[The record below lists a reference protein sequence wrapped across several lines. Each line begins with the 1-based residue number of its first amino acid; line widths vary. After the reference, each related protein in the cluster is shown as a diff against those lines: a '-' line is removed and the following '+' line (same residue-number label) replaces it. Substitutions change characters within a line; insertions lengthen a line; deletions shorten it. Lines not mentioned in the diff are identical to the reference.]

1 MHYVATL
8 WVGEGW
14 RGYTGVDHTQTA
26 YFGAVY
32 FSIKSKTSRTLQI
45 YS

>member
-1 MHYVATL
+1 MWQHCWA
-8 WVGEGW
+8 GEG
-14 RGYTGVDHTQTA
+14 GGVIQDHTQTA

-32 FSIKSKTSRTLQI
+32 FSIKSKTCRTLLI